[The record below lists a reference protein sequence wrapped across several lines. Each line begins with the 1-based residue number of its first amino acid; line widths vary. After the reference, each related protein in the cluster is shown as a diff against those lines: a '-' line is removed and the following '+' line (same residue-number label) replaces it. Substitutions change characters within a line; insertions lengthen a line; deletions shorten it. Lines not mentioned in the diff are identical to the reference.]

1 MRTGPPLGFRRPS
14 YATARARAVARPGG
28 GLYSSGMFES
38 GGGIRVIGHRGG
50 AGAAPENTVAAIRHG
65 VEAGA
70 DAIEFDV
77 HATRDE
83 RIVLFH
89 DDTLDRTT
97 DGSGPV
103 EALTLDELRRFD
115 AGHRFTP
122 DLGRTYPFRGTGVR
136 IATLEEALEATAGL
150 PVVCEVKT
158 PAAGRLLAEWLPG
171 RPERERM
178 IVGGFDPAA
187 LAPAAA
193 VARWRC
199 ATRRDL
205 APLVLLGRLGIPAR
219 LDPEVG
225 AAMVPVRHRGLR
237 VVTRG
242 FVRRCH
248 ATGAGVHVWTVNRP
262 DEMRA
267 LLDLGVDGLIS
278 DFPAVARRVVEERL
292 AAGPGISGRGIPPA
306 D

>member
-1 MRTGPPLGFRRPS
+1 
-14 YATARARAVARPGG
+14 
-28 GLYSSGMFES
+28 MFEA

-70 DAIEFDV
+70 DAIEFDI
-77 HATRDE
+77 HATSDG

-97 DGSGPV
+97 DGAGPV
-103 EALTLDELRRFD
+103 EARTLAELRRFD
-115 AGHRFTP
+115 AGHGYTP
-122 DLGRTYPFRGTGVR
+122 DLGRSFPFRGAGVR
-136 IATLEEALEATAGL
+136 IPTLAEALEAAEGL

-158 PAAGRLLAEWLPG
+158 PAAGRLLAEWLPD

-193 VARWRC
+193 AARWRC
-199 ATRRDL
+199 ATRKDL
-205 APLVLLGRLGIPAR
+205 APLVLLGRLGLPAR
-219 LDPEVG
+219 LLPEVG

-262 DEMRA
+262 DEMRT

-278 DFPAVARRVVEERL
+278 DFPAVARRVVEER
-292 AAGPGISGRGIPPA
+292 AASDAGDA
-306 D
+306 DRRASAESETT

>member
-1 MRTGPPLGFRRPS
+1 
-14 YATARARAVARPGG
+14 
-28 GLYSSGMFES
+28 MFGA

-50 AGAAPENTVAAIRHG
+50 AGSAPENTVAAIRHG

-77 HATRDE
+77 HATRDG

-89 DDTLDRTT
+89 DDTLERTT
-97 DGSGPV
+97 DGTGAV
-103 EALTLDELRRFD
+103 EARTLAELRRLD
-115 AGHRFTP
+115 AGFRFTP
-122 DLGRTYPFRGTGVR
+122 DFGRSFPFRGAGVR
-136 IATLEEALEATAGL
+136 IPTLEEALEATSGL

-158 PAAGRLLAEWLPG
+158 ASAGARLAEWLPG
-171 RPERERM
+171 RPERDRM
-178 IVGGFDPAA
+178 IVGGFDAAA

-193 VARWRC
+193 AARWRC
-199 ATRRDL
+199 AGREEL
-205 APLVLLGRLGIPAR
+205 APLVLLGRLGLPAR
-219 LDPEVG
+219 LPPDVG
-225 AAMVPVRHRGLR
+225 AAMVPVRRGAIR

-262 DEMRA
+262 DEMRS

-292 AAGPGISGRGIPPA
+292 AAGEVAGLASSRRPE
-306 D
+306 

>member
-1 MRTGPPLGFRRPS
+1 
-14 YATARARAVARPGG
+14 
-28 GLYSSGMFES
+28 MF
-38 GGGIRVIGHRGG
+38 GADGGIRVIGHRGG
-50 AGAAPENTVAAIRHG
+50 AGAAPENTLEAIRHG

-70 DAIEFDV
+70 DAIEFDI
-77 HATRDE
+77 HGTADG

-89 DDTLDRTT
+89 DDTLERTT

-103 EALTLDELRRFD
+103 EALTLEELRRFD
-115 AGHRFTP
+115 AGYRFTP
-122 DLGRTYPFRGTGVR
+122 DFGRSFPFRGTGVR
-136 IATLEEALEATAGL
+136 VPTLEEALEAAGDL
-150 PVVCEVKT
+150 PIVCEVKT

-178 IVGGFDPAA
+178 IVGGFDAAA

-205 APLVLLGRLGIPAR
+205 VPLVLFGRIGIGAR
-219 LDPEVG
+219 LPGEVG

-237 VVTRG
+237 IVTRG
-242 FVRRCH
+242 FVHRCH

-262 DEMRA
+262 EEMRA

-292 AAGPGISGRGIPPA
+292 ATLPA
-306 D
+306 TA